1 MLVKDNAK
9 FPVVGIDTDPGDNID
24 HALQSH
30 AAASGPTA
38 SDVASIAT
46 AYPSR
51 RYYGWYMLCMA
62 MLLAIAS
69 SPGQTFGVS
78 VFIEAI
84 RTDLGLTH
92 GQMGL
97 AYTLGTLLGAG
108 PIFWIGHQ
116 LDCFG
121 LKRVTLCVLI
131 VFGVACC
138 CMGVVQTWW
147 QIAVAF
153 TLLRMLGPGALS
165 LISSNVLPF
174 WFSRKLGTVE
184 GLRQTAMAIA
194 MAIIPPLNL
203 WLVLQFGWRAAYA
216 LLGSLIL
223 FVLVPLVMRNF
234 KDRPAEL
241 GMLIDGRPPDLLKS
255 CVRSDA
261 PHNAFSSL
269 PQGSPPQGSLP
280 QGSLPQGSEPTHIDV
295 GYSLRASLCT
305 GAFWI
310 VLVGTSLFGMIQT
323 GMFFCLTPIVFE
335 YGMGE
340 RHAASMLAIFAMSLA
355 FHQVLG
361 GRLADAVEPKWQL
374 SLGMLG
380 FAGGLACLLWDGDF
394 VGLILA
400 GILLGGAQGI
410 YFSAAHPL
418 WARYYGTRHLGKL
431 RGLLM
436 ATNVAVSSLGPLLVG
451 SCFDAFGSFQ
461 PALWLFAFLPLPLV
475 FASWFVAPPK
485 TTNEEQAVPR

>member
-1 MLVKDNAK
+1 MLVKEEAK
-9 FPVVGIDTDPGDNID
+9 FPEAGAATDPGNSID
-24 HALQSH
+24 QVLKSKATAVSPP
-30 AAASGPTA
+30 ATDVSPSATA
-38 SDVASIAT
+38 S
-46 AYPSR
+46 PSP
-51 RYYGWYMLCMA
+51 RYYGWCMLCLA

-121 LKRVTLCVLI
+121 LKRVALCVLI
-131 VFGVACC
+131 VFGLACC
-138 CMGVVQTWW
+138 GMGVVQTWW

-203 WLVLQFGWRAAYA
+203 WLIVQFGWRTAYA

-223 FVLVPLVMRNF
+223 FVLVPLVIRYF

-241 GMLIDGRPPDLLKS
+241 GMMIDGRSPDLLKS
-255 CVRSDA
+255 GLRSKPANDG
-261 PHNAFSSL
+261 SSQL
-269 PQGSPPQGSLP
+269 LQSSQPM
-280 QGSLPQGSEPTHIDV
+280 HVDV
-295 GYSLRASLCT
+295 GTSLTASLRT

-310 VLVGTSLFGMIQT
+310 VLTGTSLFGMIQT
-323 GMFFCLTPIVFE
+323 GVFFCLTPIVFE
-335 YGMGE
+335 HGMGE
-340 RHAASMLAIFAMSLA
+340 HHAASMLALFAISLA

-394 VGLILA
+394 LGLILA
-400 GILLGGAQGI
+400 GVLLGAAQGI

-451 SCFDAFGSFQ
+451 SCYDLFGSFQ
-461 PALWLFAFLPLPLV
+461 PALWLFAFLPLPWV
-475 FASWFVAPPK
+475 VASWFVAPPRNA
-485 TTNEEQAVPR
+485 NEQQAVPY